1 MSVSLVKR
9 WPAAASAALRSAKFS
24 KMPLWTT
31 TILPPQSVCG
41 CALGSVGRPC
51 VAQRVC
57 PMPVRPGEGLPA
69 SFWTRLPSF
78 PGDRWIVKSPFESVA
93 IPAES

>member
-1 MSVSLVKR
+1 MKR
-9 WPAAASAALRSAKFS
+9 CPAVASAALRSAKFS

-31 TILPPQSVCG
+31 TILPLQSVCG
-41 CALGSVGRPC
+41 WAFNSVGRPW
-51 VAQRVC
+51 VAHRVC

-78 PGDRWIVKSPFESVA
+78 PGDRWIVKSPLESVA